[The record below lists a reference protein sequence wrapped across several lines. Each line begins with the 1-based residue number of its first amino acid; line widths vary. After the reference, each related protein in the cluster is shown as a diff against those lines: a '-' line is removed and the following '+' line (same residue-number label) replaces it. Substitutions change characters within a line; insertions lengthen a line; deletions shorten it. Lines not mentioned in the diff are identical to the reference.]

1 MNCILFCPFFK
12 DAAALLQRR
21 LETLSAEIGA
31 TQQQIHDIK
40 VSEVGPSSGLEGG
53 TAPPSQEMK
62 EQMAVLDQ
70 RLGNLM
76 EQYNHLT
83 VGLKDCQVSNLAH
96 PLIDIPKNAIINVEI
111 YSSFFLA

>member
-1 MNCILFCPFFK
+1 MKNMNCILFLSFFFK

-62 EQMAVLDQ
+62 LVTDKEFIAKKKM
-70 RLGNLM
+70 
-76 EQYNHLT
+76 
-83 VGLKDCQVSNLAH
+83 K
-96 PLIDIPKNAIINVEI
+96 IW
-111 YSSFFLA
+111 